1 MSFLNTL
8 SQPERD
14 TLRRVVKLVHMKH
27 HPKDFVTNYEAD
39 KIIESIGPEVAA
51 QMIKVGVDTGVMT
64 K

>member
-14 TLRRVVKLVHMKH
+14 TLRKVVMRLHMQH

-39 KIIESIGPEVAA
+39 KIIEAMAPEVIEG
-51 QMIKVGVDTGVMT
+51 MIKAGTDRGVRDW
-64 K
+64 